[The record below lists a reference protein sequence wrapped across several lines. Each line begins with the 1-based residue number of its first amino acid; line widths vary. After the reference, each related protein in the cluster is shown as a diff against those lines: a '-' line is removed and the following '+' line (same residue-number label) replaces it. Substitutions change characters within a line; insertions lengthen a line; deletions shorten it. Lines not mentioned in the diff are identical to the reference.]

1 LSAIRQTVYVEPVTR
16 PVLRPLDLGEIL
28 DVAVKIATRNIGTLV
43 RIVLFVVLPAQI
55 LIAIVD
61 VSAISNYRP
70 TSSIFP
76 STSGTANANEAW
88 TQAAATLVTVIVG
101 FLAGQFAT
109 GACFR
114 AVTQAYLGL
123 ETGWQSSLS
132 FAARRFHSILWI
144 VILGGFLWVIGLL
157 FCLIPGIYLVVS
169 FAVALPVLMAEGQRG
184 RKALGRSRR
193 LVRGRWWWTL
203 LILVVAG
210 LLASI
215 VSGMISGAISAVG
228 FASGSEPISA
238 FLITAIAGT
247 AGALVATPFS
257 AAYHTVLYFDLRVR
271 KEAFDLQLIASGLG
285 VEPPPG
291 WEPPPVMP
299 GPTAQP
305 PYWPPPADWHPPPPG
320 RPQPP
325 PAAPEPPSDQ
335 PPFWPPPPGWRPGNE

>member
-1 LSAIRQTVYVEPVTR
+1 MTV

-61 VSAISNYRP
+61 VSAITDYKP

-76 STSGTANANEAW
+76 STTGTTDSNEAW
-88 TQAAATLVTVIVG
+88 TQAAATLVTVVVG

-123 ETGWQSSLS
+123 ETGWRSSLA

-144 VILGGFLWVIGLL
+144 VILGGFLTVVGLV
-157 FCLIPGIYLVVS
+157 FCLIPGIYLAVS

-184 RKALGRSRR
+184 RRALGRSRR
-193 LVRGRWWWTL
+193 LVSGRWWWTL
-203 LILVVAG
+203 LILVVGG

-215 VSGMISGAISAVG
+215 VSGLISGAISAVG

-257 AAYHTVLYFDLRVR
+257 ASYHTVLYFDLRVR

-291 WEPPPVMP
+291 WEPPPIVLP
-299 GPTAQP
+299 GPASQP
-305 PYWPPPADWHPPPPG
+305 PYWPPPPDWEPSAD
-320 RPQPP
+320 PQPP
-325 PAAPEPPSDQ
+325 APPASGPPSDQ
-335 PPFWPPPPGWRPGNE
+335 PPFWPPPPGWKRPGE